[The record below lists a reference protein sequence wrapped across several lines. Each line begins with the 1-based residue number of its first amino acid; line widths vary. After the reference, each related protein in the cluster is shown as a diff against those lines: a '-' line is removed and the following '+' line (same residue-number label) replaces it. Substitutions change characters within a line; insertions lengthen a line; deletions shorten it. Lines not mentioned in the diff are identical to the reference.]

1 MPAKNI
7 LKEYGEDC
15 YYHAYNRGVNKR
27 KIFKDKQD
35 YTTFLSYVKDYLS
48 PVDSVG
54 LLKVLADA
62 GTSAAEKTVARKIL
76 GLNNFCDR
84 VTLLAFCLMPN
95 HFHFLI
101 KQKDKQAMEI
111 LMRSLMTRYTMYF
124 NRRYGRVGTLFQSS
138 YKAVLVETDA
148 QLLHLTR
155 YIHRNPLSGR
165 ILEGVSLYEQLTAQP
180 SSYPNYL
187 KRIKQDWVKP
197 EFILQNF
204 SESGFDSYQ
213 DFVESYDMDS
223 NQETAVT
230 IANLTI
236 DNEG

>member
-1 MPAKNI
+1 
-7 LKEYGEDC
+7 
-15 YYHAYNRGVNKR
+15 
-27 KIFKDKQD
+27 
-35 YTTFLSYVKDYLS
+35 LSYLKTYLS
-48 PVDSVG
+48 PVDTVG
-54 LLKVLADA
+54 LAKVLADPNA
-62 GTSAAEKTVARKIL
+62 GQAEKSKARKTL

-84 VTLLAFCLMPN
+84 VVLAAYCLMPN

-138 YKAVLVETDA
+138 YKAVLVESDA

-155 YIHRNPLSGR
+155 YIHRNPMSGT
-165 ILEGVSLYEQLTAQP
+165 ILEEVSLYEQLTAQP

-187 KRIKQDWVKP
+187 RKIKQDWVKP
-197 EFILQNF
+197 DFILQNF

-213 DFVESYDMDS
+213 DFVESSDMDS
-223 NQETAVT
+223 DRETAVT
-230 IANLTI
+230 IAKLTI
-236 DNEG
+236 DDEG

>member
-15 YYHAYNRGVNKR
+15 YYHVYNRGVNKR

-35 YTTFLSYVKDYLS
+35 YAVFLSYFKDYLS

-62 GTSAAEKTVARKIL
+62 GSSAAEKAAARKIL

-84 VTLLAFCLMPN
+84 VVLLAFCLMPN

-155 YIHRNPLSGR
+155 YIHRNPLSGT

-187 KRIKQDWVKP
+187 KKIKQDWVKP

-204 SESGFDSYQ
+204 SGSGFDSYQ
-213 DFVESYDMDS
+213 DFVESFDMDS
-223 NQETAVT
+223 DQETAVT

>member
-7 LKEYGEDC
+7 LKAYGEDC
-15 YYHAYNRGVNKR
+15 FYHVYNRGVNKR

-35 YTTFLSYVKDYLS
+35 YAVFLSYLKTYLS
-48 PVDSVG
+48 KVDNIG
-54 LLKVLADA
+54 LLKILADS
-62 GTSAAEKTVARKIL
+62 GTGAAEKSAARKIL
-76 GLNNFCDR
+76 GLNNFCER
-84 VTLLAFCLMPN
+84 ISLICYCLMPN

-111 LMRSLMTRYTMYF
+111 LMRSMMTRYTMYF
-124 NRRYGRVGTLFQSS
+124 NRRHGRVGTLFQSS

-155 YIHRNPLSGR
+155 YIHRNPISGR
-165 ILEGVSLYEQLTAQP
+165 ILEGVSLYEQLSTQP

-187 KRIKQDWVKP
+187 KKTNQDWVKP
-197 EFILQNF
+197 GFILQNF
-204 SESGFDSYQ
+204 SKSGFDSYQ
-213 DFVESYDMDS
+213 DFVESYDMDID
-223 NQETAVT
+223 QETALI

-236 DNEG
+236 DDEG